1 MDDEILKRLAQA
13 QAEMEATRA
22 AVTRAE
28 QELKRT
34 SVTVISRDRS
44 VEVTVGPQG
53 EISGLQFLDGKYRT
67 MGAPHLAASILEAA
81 GEGRAQMAR
90 RVMDAF
96 QPLQQPIPTL
106 PDDIAAVPGLDFDW
120 KDIFGP
126 MLDLANTGTQDRS
139 ATAKLRDE
147 IVEDAEND

>member
-1 MDDEILKRLAQA
+1 MEDEILTRLAQA
-13 QAEMEATRA
+13 KAQMDATRA
-22 AVTRAE
+22 AVARAE
-28 QELKRT
+28 QELRRT
-34 SVTVISRDRS
+34 SVTVVSRDRA

-96 QPLQQPIPTL
+96 QPLEEPL
-106 PDDIAAVPGLDFDW
+106 PSLPEDLALVPGLEFDW
-120 KDIFGP
+120 KDVFGS
-126 MLDLANTGTQDRS
+126 MLDIGNTGAQDRS

-147 IVEDAEND
+147 IVEDGENG